1 MELEIQ
7 RWNGGTGRSMKVE
20 LKRWLN
26 LNGLCYGDEIRN
38 RVASRDRLL
47 KMGDQASSEEN
58 DFTVVPNFQESS
70 TRDGLYL
77 SFSLD
82 VYLDDKPFLL
92 VDINK
97 RPSNLRY
104 ISKRE
109 EADIQMRRR
118 LHDFIGDCPISTLYG
133 ISAFGTKVCF
143 YKLDTAEGSV
153 IDPPLIP
160 RDLGGATDGI
170 PESQWSEDVLDSGV
184 EDELYGGLREIP
196 KNVESLDPAGA
207 RPDGCVIV

>member
-1 MELEIQ
+1 MVWPNQVLRQFELVAPNAEGSAYLGP
-7 RWNGGTGRSMKVE
+7 WNK
-20 LKRWLN
+20 
-26 LNGLCYGDEIRN
+26 
-38 RVASRDRLL
+38 LL
-47 KMGDQASSEEN
+47 YTLFSPEEN

-153 IDPPLIP
+153 IDPPFIP
-160 RDLGGATDGI
+160 RDLGGATDGV
-170 PESQWSEDVLDSGV
+170 PESQWSEDVLDSGM
-184 EDELYGGLREIP
+184 EDELCGVLREIP
-196 KNVESLDPAGA
+196 KRVTVESPDAAAA
-207 RPDGCVIV
+207 RPEGCVIV